1 MSGHCHSLAA
11 LSMGKRPPVGWA
23 QKPVWKLWRKEKSLA
38 PGGMKH
44 DSYGHV
50 ACNLVSLPPTVFSE
64 N

>member
-1 MSGHCHSLAA
+1 
-11 LSMGKRPPVGWA
+11 MGKRPPVGWA